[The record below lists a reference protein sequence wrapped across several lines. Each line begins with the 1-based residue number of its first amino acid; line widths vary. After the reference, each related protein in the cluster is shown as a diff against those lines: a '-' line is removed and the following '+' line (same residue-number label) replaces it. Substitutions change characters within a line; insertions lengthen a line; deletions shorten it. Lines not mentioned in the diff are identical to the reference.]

1 MLRRHSASEFCSRLN
16 ECAMLFILRNPAA
29 FIKLYTIVKKI
40 IALMLSCY
48 LKPTATEDVS
58 DYVMKC
64 EKPYFNITSKTRALY
79 LVLFA
84 S

>member
-1 MLRRHSASEFCSRLN
+1 MCD
-16 ECAMLFILRNPAA
+16 A
-29 FIKLYTIVKKI
+29 FHTPKSGRVHQIIHYCFKKI

-48 LKPTATEDVS
+48 LKHTATEDVS

>member
-1 MLRRHSASEFCSRLN
+1 
-16 ECAMLFILRNPAA
+16 
-29 FIKLYTIVKKI
+29 
-40 IALMLSCY
+40 MLSCY
-48 LKPTATEDVS
+48 LKHTATEDVS